1 MCCLKKIVYGDCK
14 GNTLLNVFVKPTM
27 TNQFAKVF
35 FHVQNFQNKTK
46 QNKTKTKAKQT
57 KWNSF
62 WALDV
67 NFSNIKGDFKVFK
80 YSGAGSYS
88 N

>member
-57 KWNSF
+57 K
-62 WALDV
+62 
-67 NFSNIKGDFKVFK
+67 
-80 YSGAGSYS
+80 
-88 N
+88 

>member
-1 MCCLKKIVYGDCK
+1 MCCLKKIVYGDRK
-14 GNTLLNVFVKPTM
+14 GNSLLNVFVKPTM

-35 FHVQNFQNKTK
+35 LLIQNF

-57 KWNSF
+57 NKN
-62 WALDV
+62 
-67 NFSNIKGDFKVFK
+67 NENK
-80 YSGAGSYS
+80 